1 VWCRCLE
8 RILRSGSSR
17 RWLQNGWLR
26 WSTAARCACAE
37 GPLTN
42 FRVLCYLRVS
52 LTNFRVLCGVNLVT
66 YHADFR
72 VNEIRVA
79 RRVRR
84 SLLCQV
90 TGSVGRLWRAA
101 NARKVC
107 LTPTTQWSTTHSS
120 KVEMPHAFDL
130 RVLCGANLVT
140 YHANFRGGETRTA
153 LRVGRGLLCQAACT
167 VDGCWRSYLT
177 ESVFKVVLQKSA
189 PISVRQLILHIGN
202 HKGKVDE
209 FVQMCKHF
217 L

>member
-1 VWCRCLE
+1 MWCRCLE

-26 WSTAARCACAE
+26 WSTLARCECAE
-37 GPLTN
+37 GVPHSNHTVEYDP
-42 FRVLCYLRVS
+42 FIKSR
-52 LTNFRVLCGVNLVT
+52 
-66 YHADFR
+66 
-72 VNEIRVA
+72 
-79 RRVRR
+79 
-84 SLLCQV
+84 
-90 TGSVGRLWRAA
+90 
-101 NARKVC
+101 NASRN
-107 LTPTTQWSTTHSS
+107 
-120 KVEMPHAFDL
+120 DL